1 VRYNRMKG
9 RATLWVP
16 GLDHAGIATQTVVEK
31 YLMQTQNKHRRDMT
45 REEFIELVWRWKE
58 KHGGQINNQLK
69 RTGASLDWSREVF
82 TLDPNLSRAVTE
94 AFVRLHDDGLIYRS
108 TRLVNWDCKLQT
120 VISDIEIDFEEVTAP
135 KKLSVPGRKKGF
147 ALCLFR
153 CSAPC
158 IDEFFHPIPELK
170 LE

>member
-45 REEFIELVWRWKE
+45 REEFIEHVWRWKE